1 MLLTG
6 NGRGNRLR
14 VETKSPDVVIEHR
27 DLDGA
32 GSMAWWEQVWGG
44 AGLGIKE
51 SKWKEKSGQL
61 LRERGL

>member
-1 MLLTG
+1 M
-6 NGRGNRLR
+6 
-14 VETKSPDVVIEHR
+14 ETKSPDVVIEHR

-44 AGLGIKE
+44 EGLGIKE